1 MRSQKIQFVFIALFS
16 LLLMNC
22 TRQKPGATRTTFTKA
37 DSLTDCYLDYQDSI
51 LQSWNVMIND
61 DNQKV
66 KALHNLL
73 HELLITST
81 DDRDVLRSFE
91 EQLAHLVGMRYNQ
104 QSLGNEDVVEEYDF
118 ASANLVSG
126 LISMAE
132 SKPEFAYNTTLQNL
146 VEEIRL
152 ADQRVINYREE
163 YDYIVAQYNGFL
175 ERNRIYLDE
184 ISVGDTMHQKHL
196 FKMIAGE

>member
-1 MRSQKIQFVFIALFS
+1 MKSQKAQFVIIALFTA
-16 LLLMNC
+16 LLMNC
-22 TRQKPGATRTTFTKA
+22 GRQKPGAPRATFTKA

-61 DNQKV
+61 DNQKI
-66 KALHNLL
+66 KAMHNLL

-81 DDRDVLRSFE
+81 DDRDELRSFE
-91 EQLAHLVGMRYNQ
+91 EELAQLANMRYNQ
-104 QSLGNEDVVEEYDF
+104 QSLGDEDVVEEYDF
-118 ASANLVSG
+118 ASAALVTG

-132 SKPEFAYNTTLQNL
+132 AKPEFPYNKTLQNL

-184 ISVGDTMHQKHL
+184 MSVGDTMHQKHL
-196 FKMIAGE
+196 FRMIAGE

>member
-1 MRSQKIQFVFIALFS
+1 
-16 LLLMNC
+16 
-22 TRQKPGATRTTFTKA
+22 
-37 DSLTDCYLDYQDSI
+37 
-51 LQSWNVMIND
+51 
-61 DNQKV
+61 
-66 KALHNLL
+66 
-73 HELLITST
+73 
-81 DDRDVLRSFE
+81 
-91 EQLAHLVGMRYNQ
+91 
-104 QSLGNEDVVEEYDF
+104 VVEEYDF